1 MAPILTTNGVVVHYG
16 AIQALTDAS
25 IEVNEGEIVAVI
37 GGNGS
42 GKSTLLKAIA
52 GVVKPTL
59 GEINFMG
66 KAIQGLPAEKV
77 IRLGLAM
84 APANHVVFPDSS
96 VYMNLEVGAYVRN
109 DFEGIKKDINFFFNR
124 FPNLS
129 ERRNQ
134 KAGLLSGGE
143 QQMLSIARAL
153 MSHPKVL
160 LLDEPSIGLAP
171 AVMHEVFRYIKEIR
185 EQGTTVLLVEQN
197 ARQALAI
204 ADRGYVLANS
214 CIVLGGTAKELTEAD
229 QVQKAYFGG

>member
-1 MAPILTTNGVVVHYG
+1 MLTTQNLVVHYG
-16 AIQALTDAS
+16 AIRALTNAS
-25 IEVNEGEIVAVI
+25 IRVEEGEIVAVI

-52 GVVKPTL
+52 GVVKPTH
-59 GEINFMG
+59 GTISFFG
-66 KAIQGLPAEKV
+66 KSIQGLAAEKV
-77 IRLGLAM
+77 IRLGLVM

-96 VYMNLEVGAYVRN
+96 VYMNLEMGAYIRS
-109 DFEGIKKDINFFFNR
+109 DIAAIRQDIEAFFGR
-124 FPNLS
+124 FPNLE

-153 MSHPKVL
+153 MSRPQLL

-171 AVMHEVFRYIKEIR
+171 SVMRDVFKYIQEIR
-185 EQGTTVLLVEQN
+185 KEGTTILLVEQN

-214 CIVLGGTAKELTEAD
+214 EIVLEGKACELVKED
-229 QVQKAYFGG
+229 RVRKAYFGE

>member
-1 MAPILTTNGVVVHYG
+1 MLVTQDLIVHYG
-16 AIQALTDAS
+16 AIRALTKAS
-25 IEVNEGEIVAVI
+25 IEVCPGEIVAVI

-52 GVVKPTL
+52 GVVKPSHGTV
-59 GEINFMG
+59 IFQG
-66 KAIQGLPAEKV
+66 KTIEGLPAEKV
-77 IRLGLAM
+77 IKLGLAM
-84 APANHVVFPDSS
+84 APANHVVFPDST
-96 VYMNLEVGAYVRN
+96 VYMNLEMGAYIRS
-109 DFEGIKKDINFFFNR
+109 DSLGIRHDIEAFFLR
-124 FPNLS
+124 FPNLE

-153 MSHPKVL
+153 MSHPKLL

-171 AVMHEVFRYIKEIR
+171 AVMREVFKYIKEIR
-185 EQGTTVLLVEQN
+185 DEGTTVLLVEQN

-214 CIVLGGTAKELTEAD
+214 EIVLEGRADELVRED
-229 QVQKAYFGG
+229 RVRKAYFGE

>member
-1 MAPILTTNGVVVHYG
+1 MLKTHNLVVHYG

-42 GKSTLLKAIA
+42 GKSTLLKAVA
-52 GVVKPTL
+52 GLVKPTTGRVEFL
-59 GEINFMG
+59 GKNITGLQAEKI
-66 KAIQGLPAEKV
+66 IYQGLV
-77 IRLGLAM
+77 M
-84 APANHVVFPDSS
+84 APANHVVFADSS
-96 VYMNLEVGAYVRN
+96 VYMNLEMGAYIRN
-109 DFEGIKKDINFFFNR
+109 DPQGIKEDIAFFFKR
-124 FPNLS
+124 FPNLE
-129 ERRNQ
+129 ERRNM

-153 MSHPKVL
+153 MSRPKLL

-171 AVMHEVFRYIKEIR
+171 AVMRETFKYIQEVRN
-185 EQGTTVLLVEQN
+185 QGTTILLVEQN

-214 CIVLGGTAKELTEAD
+214 RIVLEGQAQKLVQED
-229 QVQKAYFGG
+229 QVRKAYFGG

>member
-1 MAPILTTNGVVVHYG
+1 MSMLITKDVVVHYG

-25 IEVNEGEIVAVI
+25 VHVEEGEIVAVI

-52 GVVKPTL
+52 GLLQPTN
-59 GEINFMG
+59 GTIEFMG
-66 KAIQGLPAEKV
+66 QRIEGMQADKV

-84 APANHVVFPDSS
+84 APANHEVFPDSS
-96 VYMNLEVGAYVRN
+96 VYMNLEAGAYVRN
-109 DFEGIKKDINFFFNR
+109 DRVGIKDDIEYFFNR
-124 FPNLS
+124 FPNLA

-143 QQMLSIARAL
+143 QQMLSISRAL
-153 MSHPKVL
+153 MSRPRLL

-171 AVMHEVFRYIKEIR
+171 QVMRDVFKYIQEIR
-185 EQGTTVLLVEQN
+185 DNGTTVLLVEQN
-197 ARQALAI
+197 ARKALAI

-214 CIVLGGTAKELTEAD
+214 EIVLDGSADELRNED
-229 QVQKAYFGG
+229 RVREAYFGG